1 MNASKLLGGD
11 FGDEPMFPYVPH
23 EGLTA
28 FVGVMGGI
36 ISATWLGMAGP
47 LLVGTWAY
55 NNLRYMSRNGRR
67 GQRRTVTVEAVEVD
81 TANHFVKPNKMVQ
94 PHHVPD
100 AENMVAIVPAPPEPP
115 LRSPEAQAMATAL
128 AQRLERPPVAS
139 VDSSDLLERL
149 KAECPELLRL
159 VKAPPIRL
167 VGLQR
172 TGKST
177 FAQRLTL
184 LRMALLEGHS
194 ARWATPHRE
203 ADNPVPAALQP
214 LGHTSTG
221 AKDYPAI
228 ETLWA
233 KIQHAID
240 QGKGLNLTVVWDE
253 FGGYDQFSDLNLLSN
268 NLRAMLREATKFGY
282 HPILIAHGDQA
293 SFYPGV
299 TGILG
304 TLKASTI
311 KVETIGQPKDAFGTM
326 APTGRA
332 VVTWLDGTESRVTWP
347 DWLTTDYLLSL
358 VAPVSAESATP
369 ATAEP
374 GPEDE
379 LLNRARTWVER
390 LDGCPITPAL
400 AATSSWV
407 AWGKR
412 NGVLPDAKAETVLPW
427 ILRLEDS
434 GVVRRLAPDKQAWIP
449 A

>member
-1 MNASKLLGGD
+1 MKNLLNAE
-11 FGDEPMFPYVPH
+11 FGDTKIPPYIPH
-23 EGLTA
+23 SGATA
-28 FVGVMGGI
+28 VVGVFGSLASM
-36 ISATWLGMAGP
+36 AWLGWGGP
-47 LLVGTWAY
+47 LLVGAWAW
-55 NNLRYMSRNGRR
+55 NNIQYAEKHHKLRQPMKSAEPPAP
-67 GQRRTVTVEAVEVD
+67 EALPMVD
-81 TANHFVKPNKMVQ
+81 TSELPTTRAGGHWSENPNQ
-94 PHHVPD
+94 SPTT
-100 AENMVAIVPAPPEPP
+100 PEPP
-115 LRSPEAQAMATAL
+115 LRSPEVQAMATAL
-128 AQRLERPPVAS
+128 AQRLERPAATPT
-139 VDSSDLLERL
+139 VDSSGLLERL
-149 KAECPELLRL
+149 KAECPEILRL

-203 ADNPVPAALQP
+203 ADNPVPTALQP

-240 QGKGLNLTVVWDE
+240 QGKALNLTVVWDE

-268 NLRAMLREATKFGY
+268 NLKAMLREATKFGY

-332 VVTWLDGTESRVTWP
+332 VVTWLEGTDSQITWP
-347 DWLTTDYLLSL
+347 DWLTTDYLLGMVTPPS
-358 VAPVSAESATP
+358 PSATV
-369 ATAEP
+369 EP

-379 LLNRARTWVER
+379 LMSRARDWVKR

-400 AATSSWV
+400 AATSAWV

-412 NGVLPDAKAETVLPW
+412 NGVLSDAKTDTILPW
-427 ILRLEDS
+427 ILRLEEE
-434 GVVRRLAPDKQAWIP
+434 GVIRRLGSGHRWTSPETSSAR
-449 A
+449 

>member
-1 MNASKLLGGD
+1 MNMDKLLGGD
-11 FGDEPMFPYVPH
+11 FGDEPLWPFIPH

-28 FVGVMGGI
+28 FAGVMGGI
-36 ISATWLGMAGP
+36 VSATWLGMAGP
-47 LLVGTWAY
+47 LLFGTWAY

-67 GQRRTVTVEAVEVD
+67 GQRRTATIEAVNVEAVEVD
-81 TANHFVKPNKMVQ
+81 NMVQ
-94 PHHVPD
+94 PHHIPD
-100 AENMVAIVPAPPEPP
+100 AGDMVAIVPAPPEPP
-115 LRSPEAQAMATAL
+115 LRSPEAQAMVTVI
-128 AQRLERPPVAS
+128 AQSFERPAPPVTTG
-139 VDSSDLLERL
+139 DSSGLLERL

-177 FAQRLTL
+177 FARGLTL
-184 LRMALLEGHS
+184 LRMALLEGHT

-203 ADNPVPAALQP
+203 ADNPVPAALNP
-214 LGHTSTG
+214 LGHTPTG

-228 ETLWA
+228 EALWA

-240 QGKGLNLTVVWDE
+240 QGQTLNLTVVWDE
-253 FGGYDQFSDLNLLSN
+253 FGGYDQFSDLDLLSN

-299 TGILG
+299 SGILG

-311 KVETIGQPKDAFGTM
+311 KVETLGQPKDAFGTM

-332 VVTWLDGTESRVTWP
+332 VVTWLDGTESRITWP
-347 DWLTTDYLLSL
+347 DWLTTDYLLT
-358 VAPVSAESATP
+358 VVCNNAPEENS
-369 ATAEP
+369 
-374 GPEDE
+374 PEENSPVDE
-379 LLNRARTWVER
+379 MLSRAQAWVKRLN
-390 LDGCPITPAL
+390 GCPITPAL
-400 AATSSWV
+400 VATSSWV

-412 NGVLPDAKAETVLPW
+412 NGVLPDAKTDTILPW
-427 ILRLEDS
+427 IVALEEN
-434 GVVRRLAPDKQAWIP
+434 GVIRRLSPDKQTWVES
-449 A
+449 

>member
-1 MNASKLLGGD
+1 MNMDKLLGGD
-11 FGDEPMFPYVPH
+11 FGDEPLWPFIPH

-28 FVGVMGGI
+28 FAGVMGGI
-36 ISATWLGMAGP
+36 VSATWLGMAGP

-67 GQRRTVTVEAVEVD
+67 GQRRTVTVVEAVEVD
-81 TANHFVKPNKMVQ
+81 NHFVDPTTMVQ

-100 AENMVAIVPAPPEPP
+100 AGDMVAIVPAPPEPP
-115 LRSPEAQAMATAL
+115 LRNPEAQAMATAI
-128 AQRLERPPVAS
+128 AQRLERPAATPT
-139 VDSSDLLERL
+139 VDSSELLERL
-149 KAECPELLRL
+149 KSECPEILRL

-184 LRMALLEGHS
+184 LRMALLDGHT

-240 QGKGLNLTVVWDE
+240 QGKALNLTVVWDE
-253 FGGYDQFSDLNLLSN
+253 FGGYDQFSDLDLLSN

-311 KVETIGQPKDAFGTM
+311 KVETIGQPKDDFGTM

-332 VVTWLDGTESRVTWP
+332 VVTWLDGTDSQIAWP

-358 VAPVSAESATP
+358 VTPSAPP
-369 ATAEP
+369 ATVEP

-379 LLNRARTWVER
+379 LMSRARDWVR
-390 LDGCPITPAL
+390 KLDGCPITPAL
-400 AATSSWV
+400 AATSAWV

-412 NGVLPDAKAETVLPW
+412 NGVLRDAKTDTILPW
-427 ILRLEDS
+427 IVSLEKN
-434 GVVRRLAPDKQAWIP
+434 GVIRRLDPSKQTWVES
-449 A
+449 